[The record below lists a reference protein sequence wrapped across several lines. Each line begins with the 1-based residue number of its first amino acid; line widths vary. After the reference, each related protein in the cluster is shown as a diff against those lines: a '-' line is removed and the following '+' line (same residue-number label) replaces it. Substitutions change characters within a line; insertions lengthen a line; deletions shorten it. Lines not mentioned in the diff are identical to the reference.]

1 LDWSKT
7 KTIFIITFLI
17 LDIFLA
23 YQFIQKRSSSQLNVM
38 LETTIE
44 EQLEVNGITYV
55 EPPKEIT
62 KAAYLSGKSKIFTDE
77 EVKKLSNQQAVISN
91 QPILKVL
98 FTKPIPL
105 SNPKDQYF
113 LNDFIKRNIIS
124 GENYSFWKFD
134 EKAKEILFFQ
144 KYNGKVIYKNAN
156 SMLVLHLNEKN
167 EIISYEQTLLN
178 DLEEYEKQEIVS
190 AIKAIETLYKKDHL
204 KPGDHVTNI
213 QLGYYALVQFT
224 ASSQVLTPTWRIVV
238 NGNKDYYV
246 NAFEGQVI
254 NEENKILE

>member
-23 YQFIQKRSSSQLNVM
+23 YQFIEKRNSSQLDVI

-44 EQLEVNGITYV
+44 EQLEANGITYV

-62 KAAYLSGKSKIFTDE
+62 KAAYLSGKSKVFTDE
-77 EVKKLSNQQAVISN
+77 EVKKLPNQKVAISN
-91 QPILKVL
+91 QPVLKVS
-98 FTKPIPL
+98 FINPIPL

-134 EKAKEILFFQ
+134 KKEKEILFFQ
-144 KYNGKVIYKNAN
+144 KYNGKVIYKNAS
-156 SMLVLHLNEKN
+156 SMLVLHLNENN

-178 DLEEYEKQEIVS
+178 DLEEYEKQEIVP
-190 AIKAIETLYKKDHL
+190 AIKAIETLYKKNHL
-204 KPGDHVTNI
+204 NPGDHVTNI
-213 QLGYYALVQFT
+213 ELGYYALVRFT
-224 ASSQVLTPTWRIVV
+224 ASQVLTPTWRIVV
-238 NGNKDYYV
+238 NGKEDYYV

-254 NEENKILE
+254 NEENKMLE